1 MRTNEIVLEST
12 KEIIMERQSLETF
25 KHRPNCWYSPYY
37 WPVVMPIF
45 GSALVSIPSY
55 FICIGGSDYLGL
67 LSIVIFGSLIILR
80 WIYGLRYFSSNIHTI
95 TIDSA
100 DDTMTFFTASQ
111 CCRKG
116 MTHMMNIQD
125 IYAIELHTF
134 TTVSGEGGTW
144 QVSIN
149 GRLQVYTHD
158 VFKIYI
164 QSTDGGVKKEP
175 FMFPEFDPKD
185 ESLNENFI
193 RDVLTSLQCKLQYG
207 FEWSSATLHGKEI
220 KIIGKYNIEEELLQ
234 LDKSE
239 LVNIITALK

>member
-1 MRTNEIVLEST
+1 M
-12 KEIIMERQSLETF
+12 
-25 KHRPNCWYSPYY
+25 
-37 WPVVMPIF
+37 
-45 GSALVSIPSY
+45 
-55 FICIGGSDYLGL
+55 
-67 LSIVIFGSLIILR
+67 
-80 WIYGLRYFSSNIHTI
+80 RYFSSNIHTI

-158 VFKIYI
+158 VF
-164 QSTDGGVKKEP
+164 S
-175 FMFPEFDPKD
+175 
-185 ESLNENFI
+185 
-193 RDVLTSLQCKLQYG
+193 KLLRFY
-207 FEWSSATLHGKEI
+207 KR
-220 KIIGKYNIEEELLQ
+220 
-234 LDKSE
+234 
-239 LVNIITALK
+239 LKRINRLSD